1 MTLSHDSD
9 QNTAKAQKG
18 LSQLKTKHSQ
28 SPLYQLLIIK
38 AVRVRTGQGGD

>member
-9 QNTAKAQKG
+9 QNIAKAQKG